1 MSLTLIIGS
10 PKDADNNYFLYSQMK
25 FTNAP
30 VRTLSYPEHRVGI
43 KDVVKEVYHFLSN
56 NRYECKYILTES
68 IYVIGYLTLLQKAN
82 HLLDTGADINDILH
96 SMENFVK
103 MDCSNFKAF
112 ELNGSDCKDL
122 IVTYD
127 GKTRCISDENYPN
140 QLIEQLT
147 VDYNKLMDVAE
158 DMEVCNGRENR
169 CSRFNN

>member
-1 MSLTLIIGS
+1 MSLTLLVGS
-10 PKDADNNYFLYSQMK
+10 PEDTVNNYHFYCQMRV
-25 FTNAP
+25 TNTFIH
-30 VRTLSYPEHRVGI
+30 TLSYPEHHVGI

-56 NRYECKYILTES
+56 SEYAFKYILTES

-82 HLLDTGADINDILH
+82 HLLDKGVDLENILH

-103 MDCSNFKAF
+103 IDCNNFKAF
-112 ELNGSDCKDL
+112 ELNGNECKDL

-140 QLIEQLT
+140 QLIKQLS

-158 DMEVCNGRENR
+158 DLEEANEQTN
-169 CSRFNN
+169 